1 MVCDN
6 CPSSTMSTTNVWTG
20 MLNHQIEFSK
30 AIAEIY
36 LPISGR
42 VSDPDSTIPEGN
54 PEGIRACE
62 EYEAIVKEL
71 QATLQ
76 PELEM
81 IETRV
86 IRPADELLEIIKVIR
101 KGAVKRDHKQLDYD
115 RHRATLK

>member
-1 MVCDN
+1 M
-6 CPSSTMSTTNVWTG
+6 T
-20 MLNHQIEFSK
+20 HQIEFSQ

-36 LPISGR
+36 KPISGR
-42 VSDPDSTIPEGN
+42 VSDPDSIVQEGN

-62 EYEAIVKEL
+62 EYEEIVKDL
-71 QATLQ
+71 LATLQ

-101 KGAVKRDHKQLDYD
+101 KTAVKRQHKIK
-115 RHRATLK
+115 RIRA